1 MKIKIIPCIAAIIL
15 SGLVAFGFYTWC
27 RCDSMNLLIAIA
39 GGAVLL
45 LTSCATLG
53 ISLSDSKMSINVKVL
68 SGIFT
73 CLFLV
78 INIIFC
84 CLTSFSI
91 PLYAIINGVLLV
103 VWLLISYGI
112 AKQ

>member
-1 MKIKIIPCIAAIIL
+1 MKIKIIPCIAAIVL
-15 SGLVAFGFYTWC
+15 SALVAFGFYTWC
-27 RCDSMNLLIAIA
+27 RCESMSLLLTIA
-39 GGAVLL
+39 GGSVLL
-45 LTSCATLG
+45 LTSCTTLG
-53 ISLSDSKMSINVKVL
+53 VTLSDNKMNINVKVL

-84 CLTSFSI
+84 CLASFSI
-91 PLYAIINGVLLV
+91 PLYAIINGILLV
-103 VWLLISYGI
+103 VWLLITYSI

>member
-1 MKIKIIPCIAAIIL
+1 MKVKIIPCIAAIVL
-15 SGLVAFGFYTWC
+15 SALVAFGFYTWC
-27 RCDSMNLLIAIA
+27 RCENMNLLIAIA

-45 LTSCATLG
+45 LTSCTTLG
-53 ISLSDSKMSINVKVL
+53 ISLPDNKTNINVKVL

-84 CLTSFSI
+84 CFSSFSI
-91 PLYAIINGVLLV
+91 PLYAIINGILLV
-103 VWLLISYGI
+103 VWLLITYGI